1 MKADTVNPVSVCHLP
16 PDPSFWTNEKH
27 LKRLATK
34 GVVQLFNAVN
44 KQQKE
49 IKTKLDDAGSS
60 ETKRSKIIGS
70 VDKRQFLEMLKGQNV
85 SQKTS
90 SLFKE
95 NDNE

>member
-1 MKADTVNPVSVCHLP
+1 MIVTHL
-16 PDPSFWTNEKH
+16 
-27 LKRLATK
+27 
-34 GVVQLFNAVN
+34 VVQLFNAVN